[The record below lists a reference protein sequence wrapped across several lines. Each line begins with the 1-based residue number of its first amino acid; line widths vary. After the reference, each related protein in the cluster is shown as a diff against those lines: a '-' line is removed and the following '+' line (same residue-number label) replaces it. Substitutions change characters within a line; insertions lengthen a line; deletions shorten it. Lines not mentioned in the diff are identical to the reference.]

1 MSVVTQTQRQEEG
14 NEEVRIH
21 LLHPLLDRIGPS
33 AMGPSLPGR
42 PISCSVLCARGQ
54 LLGPGGD
61 VATKRATY

>member
-1 MSVVTQTQRQEEG
+1 MTQTQRLEEG
-14 NEEVRIH
+14 IEEVRIH
-21 LLHPLLDRIGPS
+21 VLHPLLDRVRPA

-61 VATKRATY
+61 VSTKRATY